1 MRIERFRGYCHERIE
16 VALQPLAGWLTRRG
30 LLPVQV
36 TLAGSLFSL
45 LAAGL
50 IIADRLLPAGL
61 VWLAAGLLDL
71 LDGALARFQ
80 GTASASG
87 AFLDSTLDRISEGV
101 VFAAIVYH
109 FAVRDDAEGAALT
122 ALALLGSLLISYTR
136 ARAESLG
143 AQCKIGLI
151 TRAERVLL
159 LTLGLCL
166 DQMQA
171 VILIL
176 VALTAFTVVQRIRHI
191 LTALRGKT

>member
-1 MRIERFRGYCHERIE
+1 MRIERFRSYCRERIE
-16 VALQPLAGWLTRRG
+16 VALQPLADWLTRRG

-50 IIADRLLPAGL
+50 ITADRLLPAGL

-80 GTASASG
+80 GTSSASG
-87 AFLDSTLDRISEGV
+87 AFLDSTVDRISEGV

-109 FAVRDDAEGAALT
+109 FAARDDAEGAALT

-136 ARAESLG
+136 ARAEGLG

-176 VALTAFTVVQRIRHI
+176 VTLTAFTVVQRIRHT
-191 LTALRGKT
+191 LTALQGKT

>member
-1 MRIERFRGYCHERIE
+1 MRIKRFRGYCHERIE

-50 IIADRLLPAGL
+50 ITADRLLPAGL

-87 AFLDSTLDRISEGV
+87 AFLDSTVDRISEGV

-109 FAVRDDAEGAALT
+109 FAARDDAEGAALT
-122 ALALLGSLLISYTR
+122 ALALLGSLLISSTR
-136 ARAESLG
+136 ARAAGLG
-143 AQCKIGLI
+143 AQCEIGLI

-166 DQMQA
+166 DQMHA

-176 VALTAFTVVQRIRHI
+176 VALTAFTVVQRIRHT
-191 LTALRGKT
+191 LTALQGKT